1 MSRTDSAVLITGAA
15 GGIGTATVRRRAG
28 ADALD
33 AVPAAR
39 GHAREHDRPN
49 VRAVRDRPP
58 GRGEVVSRTV
68 AVVGATAGLGREAVH
83 RLAAAGHR
91 VIAVGRDPQKAAA
104 LRRDLPAA
112 TVIAGDVSTA
122 DGVTRVARHI
132 RAHTDHLDTLV
143 NNAGVMPNK
152 RRVTGEGVELNF
164 AVHHLAPFTLT
175 GSLLPLLHAG
185 DGRVVNVNSAGHAAP
200 IRGTGPVELRLDD
213 MQHEQGYDP
222 FMAYSRS
229 KLANLLFTYELAR
242 RHPELTVVAVH
253 PGVVR
258 TSLGRDFPRPL
269 VGGYRGRRSQPD
281 DARLA
286 LGPGGKH
293 RLQLVLQQREA
304 HLVDRDDGLGS
315 PR

>member
-1 MSRTDSAVLITGAA
+1 LSRTI
-15 GGIGTATVRRRAG
+15 
-28 ADALD
+28 
-33 AVPAAR
+33 
-39 GHAREHDRPN
+39 
-49 VRAVRDRPP
+49 
-58 GRGEVVSRTV
+58 

-122 DGVTRVARHI
+122 DGVARVGRHI

-152 RRVTGEGVELNF
+152 RRVTGEGVELNL
-164 AVHHLAPFTLT
+164 AVHHLAPFSLT
-175 GSLLPLLHAG
+175 GSLLPLLNAG

-200 IRGTGPVELRLDD
+200 MGGTGPVELRFDD
-213 MQHEQGYDP
+213 LQHERDYDP

-269 VGGYRGRRSQPD
+269 VIAFHTFALSAAHGAAPVVELATAAQLRSGTYFDRFAPMRSSSASYDVETARRLWEVSEEMRGPF
-281 DARLA
+281 AR
-286 LGPGGKH
+286 
-293 RLQLVLQQREA
+293 QQTQE
-304 HLVDRDDGLGS
+304 DC
-315 PR
+315 P